1 VAIQSLP
8 VIFCMDRAG
17 MVGDD
22 GQTHMGLY
30 DIPYMLSVPNM
41 TVTAPRDGAELIGLL
56 RCALRHEQGPF
67 SLRYPRD
74 KVPAEPPRAA
84 DVAAVPYGTWEVL
97 RRGRHCAILAV
108 GVMCAQA
115 MAAAAALAADGVEAT
130 VVNCRFLKPIDRATL
145 DALAREHRLFVT
157 VEDGVVTNG
166 FGAYLAGI
174 AESAFPDVRVVPIG
188 APDRTWEHAPRP
200 FQLAE
205 AGLTADAIA
214 GRVRAL
220 LAGKAP
226 AAP

>member
-1 VAIQSLP
+1 
-8 VIFCMDRAG
+8 
-17 MVGDD
+17 
-22 GQTHMGLY
+22 
-30 DIPYMLSVPNM
+30 MLSVPNM

-97 RRGRHCAILAV
+97 RQGRHCAILAV

-115 MAAAAALAADGVEAT
+115 MAAAAVLAADGLEAT
-130 VVNCRFLKPIDRATL
+130 VVNCRFLKPIDRGKL

-220 LAGKAP
+220 LAT
-226 AAP
+226 AAPVAP